1 MGPVKSHTKFRPN
14 RQRDKYVFS
23 ETEMILA
30 GGKQGG
36 TWLLNVEKYD
46 IEGVLTAAPNLSY
59 RRYVSVQDYW

>member
-1 MGPVKSHTKFRPN
+1 LDTDK
-14 RQRDKYVFS
+14 QRHKYVFG

-36 TWLLNVEKYD
+36 TWLLNVQKYD
-46 IEGVLTAAPNLSY
+46 IEGVLTAALPNLLY